1 LPAAAC
7 DELESRHSSGD
18 TSVFKLFGPKKTTP
32 RLERLHALSL
42 FVNLTPAE
50 LSIVDGLL
58 HERSYLAGEVIF
70 DEGEEGQAIYIIA
83 SGEVL
88 ISRQERAEELPKV
101 GAGETPRRRQGDSG
115 RVAQLGPGTFFGEL
129 ALLDNSPRSAQ
140 ARAATACQLIIF
152 FRDDFVGLLDTH
164 ARIASKISRQLA
176 RHLGARM
183 RGMAQAMGT
192 HQHAV

>member
-1 LPAAAC
+1 M
-7 DELESRHSSGD
+7 
-18 TSVFKLFGPKKTTP
+18 FKLFGPKKTTP

>member
-1 LPAAAC
+1 MVNFFRP
-7 DELESRHSSGD
+7 RK
-18 TSVFKLFGPKKTTP
+18 TSP
-32 RLERLHALSL
+32 RLERLHGLSL

-50 LSIVDGLL
+50 LQIVEGLL
-58 HERSYLAGEVIF
+58 HERDYLNGEVIF

-88 ISRQERAEELPKV
+88 ISRQEQ
-101 GAGETPRRRQGDSG
+101 GDAGCTAQPAINEPSGSHPRRRQGDSG

-140 ARAATACQLIIF
+140 ARAATPCRLIVF
-152 FRDDFVGLLDTH
+152 FRDDFVRLLDTH

-176 RHLGARM
+176 CHLGIRLRDIALSV
-183 RGMAQAMGT
+183 GAY
-192 HQHAV
+192 HHVL

>member
-1 LPAAAC
+1 MI
-7 DELESRHSSGD
+7 
-18 TSVFKLFGPKKTTP
+18 KLFRPRSTTP
-32 RLERLHALSL
+32 RLERLHGLSL
-42 FVNLTPAE
+42 FVNLTPSE
-50 LSIVDGLL
+50 LEIVDGLL
-58 HERSYLAGEVIF
+58 HERRYLEGEVIF

-88 ISRQERAEELPKV
+88 ISRQENGDATHAAAP
-101 GAGETPRRRQGDSG
+101 GAGEQGALHPRRRQGDTG

-140 ARAATACQLIIF
+140 ARAATPCELIVF

-176 RHLGARM
+176 CHLGARM
-183 RGMAQAMGT
+183 RSMALSISA
-192 HQHAV
+192 HQHLV

>member
-1 LPAAAC
+1 
-7 DELESRHSSGD
+7 
-18 TSVFKLFGPKKTTP
+18 VVNLFRPRKTTP
-32 RLERLHALSL
+32 RLDRLHELSL

-50 LSIVDGLL
+50 LQIVDGLL
-58 HERSYLAGEVIF
+58 HERHYLEGEVIF

-88 ISRQERAEELPKV
+88 ISLPEHGNGRRATQPAAN
-101 GAGETPRRRQGDSG
+101 GATAAHPLRRQGDTG

-140 ARAATACQLIIF
+140 ARAASPCQLIIF

-176 RHLGARM
+176 CHLGARM
-183 RGMAQAMGT
+183 RVMALSMSA
-192 HQHAV
+192 HQHLV

>member
-1 LPAAAC
+1 M
-7 DELESRHSSGD
+7 
-18 TSVFKLFGPKKTTP
+18 VKLFGNSKPSP
-32 RLERLHALSL
+32 RLERLHGLSL

-50 LSIVDGLL
+50 LRIIDGLL

-88 ISRQERAEELPKV
+88 ISRVDQ
-101 GAGETPRRRQGDSG
+101 GEGTRVAQNGTNDAPRRRQTDTG

-140 ARAATACQLIIF
+140 ARAATGCELIVF

-176 RHLGARM
+176 CHLGARM
-183 RGMAQAMGT
+183 RLMAQAMGN

>member
-1 LPAAAC
+1 M
-7 DELESRHSSGD
+7 
-18 TSVFKLFGPKKTTP
+18 VKLFGSQKSSP
-32 RLERLHALSL
+32 RLDRLHGLSL

-50 LSIVDGLL
+50 LRIVDGLL

-88 ISRQERAEELPKV
+88 ISRLEQGDAERFTP
-101 GAGETPRRRQGDSG
+101 AGGNGLPRRRQGDSG
-115 RVAQLGPGTFFGEL
+115 RVAELGPGTFFGEL

-176 RHLGARM
+176 CHLGARM
-183 RGMAQAMGT
+183 RVMAQAMGN

>member
-1 LPAAAC
+1 L
-7 DELESRHSSGD
+7 
-18 TSVFKLFGPKKTTP
+18 VKLFGPTKSSP
-32 RLERLHALSL
+32 RLERLHRLSL

-50 LSIVDGLL
+50 LRIVDGLL

-88 ISRQERAEELPKV
+88 ISRRDPGEAGRVPLNGV
-101 GAGETPRRRQGDSG
+101 GDSPRRRQSDTG

-129 ALLDNSPRSAQ
+129 ALLDNSPRSAE
-140 ARAATACQLIIF
+140 ARAASACQLIIF
-152 FRDDFVGLLDTH
+152 FRDDFVSLLDTH

-176 RHLGARM
+176 CHLGARM
-183 RGMAQAMGT
+183 RVMAQAMGN
-192 HQHAV
+192 HQHTV

>member
-1 LPAAAC
+1 MVNLF
-7 DELESRHSSGD
+7 R
-18 TSVFKLFGPKKTTP
+18 TSKIPP
-32 RLERLHALSL
+32 RLERLHGLSL

-50 LSIVDGLL
+50 LQIVDGLL
-58 HERSYLAGEVIF
+58 HERDYLKGEVIF
-70 DEGEEGQAIYIIA
+70 DEGEVGQAIYIIA

-88 ISRQERAEELPKV
+88 ISRLEQGAAGRAAQPVVNESRL
-101 GAGETPRRRQGDSG
+101 PRRRQGDSG

-140 ARAATACQLIIF
+140 ARAASPCQLIVF

-176 RHLGARM
+176 CHLGTRM
-183 RGMAQAMGT
+183 RNMALSVGAY
-192 HQHAV
+192 HHLL

>member
-1 LPAAAC
+1 MVNFF
-7 DELESRHSSGD
+7 R
-18 TSVFKLFGPKKTTP
+18 TSKIPL
-32 RLERLHALSL
+32 RLKRLHGLSL

-50 LSIVDGLL
+50 LQIVDGLL
-58 HERSYLAGEVIF
+58 HERDYLKDEVIF

-88 ISRQERAEELPKV
+88 ISRQGHGAPGRATQSAIDEARL
-101 GAGETPRRRQGDSG
+101 PRRRQGDFG

-129 ALLDNSPRSAQ
+129 ALLDDSPRSAQ
-140 ARAATACQLIIF
+140 ARAAKSCHLIVF

-176 RHLGARM
+176 CHLGTRM
-183 RGMAQAMGT
+183 RNMALSVGAY
-192 HQHAV
+192 HHLL

>member
-1 LPAAAC
+1 M
-7 DELESRHSSGD
+7 
-18 TSVFKLFGPKKTTP
+18 VKLFGPTKSSP
-32 RLERLHALSL
+32 RLERLHGLSL
-42 FVNLTPAE
+42 FVNLTAGE
-50 LSIVDGLL
+50 LRIVDGLL
-58 HERSYLAGEVIF
+58 HERSYLPGEVIF

-88 ISRQERAEELPKV
+88 ISRQEQVENMVAPSGSDL
-101 GAGETPRRRQGDSG
+101 PRRRQGDTG

-140 ARAATACQLIIF
+140 ARAASACQVIVF

-176 RHLGARM
+176 CHLGARM
-183 RGMAQAMGT
+183 RAMAQAMGN